1 MNVGQLCVKISGR
14 DAGKT
19 CVIVHMMEGNFVLI
33 DGNTRRR
40 KCNLSHLEPLTQ
52 TLPITDNASHEDV
65 IKAFK
70 NAGIAV
76 AEKTKRTKTKKE
88 KGARPLRKKVRKQVE
103 SVQTKAAK
111 PSKTKAVKQ

>member
-19 CVIVHMMEGNFVLI
+19 CVIVHMIEGNFVLV

-40 KCNLSHLEPLTQ
+40 KCNLSHLEPLLR
-52 TLPITDNASHEDV
+52 TLPIPDNASHEDV
-65 IKAFK
+65 VNAFK

-76 AEKTKRTKTKKE
+76 EETKKRTKAQKE
-88 KGARPLRKKVRKQVE
+88 KGAKPLRKKVRKQVQAI
-103 SVQTKAAK
+103 QTKAAK
-111 PSKTKAVKQ
+111 PSKPKAVKQ